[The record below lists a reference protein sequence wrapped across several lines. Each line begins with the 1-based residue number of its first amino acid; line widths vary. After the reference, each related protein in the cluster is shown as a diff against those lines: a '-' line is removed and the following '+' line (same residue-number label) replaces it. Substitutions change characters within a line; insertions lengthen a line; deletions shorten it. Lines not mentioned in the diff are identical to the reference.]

1 MSTIALIDLQAK
13 IYNVLK
19 NDHFVVQQGAG
30 VYDHAP
36 DNAAYPF
43 FEIGDDQFNSWDSH
57 TFDGFEVEMT
67 IHTWTQGQGKRQCKE
82 LMSRLYEL
90 LHNTDLSLNSQ
101 KTVALRSGLNTIM
114 LDPDGRTF
122 HGVSRFNLIL
132 GGVRNG
138 S

>member
-1 MSTIALIDLQAK
+1 MSTLPLIDLQSK
-13 IYNVLK
+13 IYNALK
-19 NDHFVVQQGAG
+19 NDVFVIQQQCG

-36 DNAAYPF
+36 DDCVYPF
-43 FEIGDDQFNSWDSH
+43 YEIGDIQASSWDSH
-57 TFDGFEVEMT
+57 TFDGHEIEFT
-67 IHTWTQGQGKRQCKE
+67 IHTWTQAQGKKVCLD

-90 LHNTDLSLNSQ
+90 LHNTDLMLNSQ

-122 HGVSRFNLIL
+122 HGVSKFTLIL
-132 GGVRNG
+132 GGSRNG